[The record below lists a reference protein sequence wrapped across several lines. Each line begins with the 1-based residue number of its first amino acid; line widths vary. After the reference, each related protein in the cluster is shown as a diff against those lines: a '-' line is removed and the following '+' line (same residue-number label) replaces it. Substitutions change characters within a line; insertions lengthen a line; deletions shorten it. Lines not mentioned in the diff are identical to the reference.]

1 MRIQY
6 LVLCLF
12 SPLLSSCTAG
22 NADQTS
28 GTPFVNVP
36 YVVVS
41 QGIQQSIKNQEL
53 HVVTDA
59 TQLAALAAT
68 AVFSPPLPALDLAAN
83 DLVAI
88 FLPTRTACDRLGILN
103 GSASPHVGLVALENT
118 CPVHHKPRVS
128 PVS

>member
-53 HVVTDA
+53 HVVTDS

-68 AVFSPPLPALDLAAN
+68 AVFSPPLPPLGLAAN

-88 FLPTRTACDRLGILN
+88 FSPTGTGCATLGIHN
-103 GSASPHVGLVALENT
+103 RSDSAHIFLF
-118 CPVHHKPRVS
+118 
-128 PVS
+128 